1 MPNTLPRSAPKARW
15 GELLLRRENEDGINR
30 VSVHL
35 AGDEYV
41 IRGEDAPDHLAQ
53 VAESVE
59 AKLQEAQ
66 DANPKL
72 AKTQLAMLVALT
84 LADELCKL
92 RREHEDVLRLLR
104 EAK

>member
-1 MPNTLPRSAPKARW
+1 MVLA
-15 GELLLRRENEDGINR
+15 LLFRKEDGVGMNR
-30 VSVHL
+30 VSVRL

-41 IRGEDAPDHLAQ
+41 IRGDDSPQHLEDVAQ
-53 VAESVE
+53 AVE
-59 AKLQEAQ
+59 AKLLEMQET
-66 DANPKL
+66 NPKL

-92 RREHEDVLRLLR
+92 RREHEEVLRLLG